1 MGARIAMRRLG
12 KDEPY
17 GRSSARELDF
27 TIGNFSR
34 RAAGASDLRG
44 DMILGARFVNIRPG
58 DRPDQRN
65 ALGGGG
71 ALRYGLAA

>member
-27 TIGNFSR
+27 TIGNFFP
-34 RAAGASDLRG
+34 ASGGCQRPEP
-44 DMILGARFVNIRPG
+44 DMSFAVGFVNIRAR
-58 DRPDQRN
+58 DHPDQRN
-65 ALGGGG
+65 ALGDGGG
-71 ALRYGLAA
+71 LRYGQAG